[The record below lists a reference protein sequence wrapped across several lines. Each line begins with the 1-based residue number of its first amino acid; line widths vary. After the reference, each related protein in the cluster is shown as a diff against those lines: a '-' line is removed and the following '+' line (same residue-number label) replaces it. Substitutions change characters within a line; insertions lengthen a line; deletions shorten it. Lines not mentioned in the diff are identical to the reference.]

1 MSKTN
6 LRTEALRLD
15 IEQKG
20 SPNIEKL
27 KTKMQKESIKEI
39 RSLDIMKSAAEQ
51 PGPVNTFDAS
61 LAVFIQRI
69 YVS

>member
-1 MSKTN
+1 LSKTN

-20 SPNIEKL
+20 SPDIEKL
-27 KTKMQKESIKEI
+27 RTKIQKESIEEI

-51 PGPVNTFDAS
+51 PESVNTFDAS

-69 YVS
+69 CIP